1 MSMQTS
7 STTTIG
13 QLLKALPQGTYSFR
27 GDESQIIEFATW
39 DYAQVQANTLY
50 FGIEDEE
57 FQENHIE
64 TNSFDYW
71 EAAVSS
77 GAVCLLVGKDRIED
91 PPAGVSLIESDHLNR
106 SMALIAQSF
115 YGDPIKD
122 MSLIGITGTNGKTTT
137 TQLIDSILIQAGN
150 KTGVIGTVGNFYP
163 SGKEE
168 ATHLSNP
175 MANELFT
182 IGKRMKEEQVNC
194 LTMEVTS
201 HAGAYDRNYAL
212 DFDVLVFTN
221 LTQDHLDTHKTM
233 DEYKRCKLRHFQQL
247 GTKEKTAYG
256 IINADDNNGKD
267 FVQAVDAH
275 LKSAS
280 KVEILTY
287 GIRNKDADLVA
298 YPKQMT
304 GGFSEFD
311 IFLKGNH
318 LCQIH
323 LPIPGLFN
331 IYNSLAAFGVAF
343 ALGIS
348 IDQIVEGLK
357 TAMNVDGRF
366 ERVECGTDFEVYVD
380 YAHTSDSLEKILQE
394 IKGITRNKVYAV
406 FGCGGDRDRTK
417 RPLMGAVGA
426 NLADVCII
434 TSDNPRSEDPQ
445 AIINDILEGI
455 PKDSKAKIIIEPDRR
470 EAIYAALEMAS
481 RDDSVLIAGKGH
493 ERYQIIGKTTHYFSD
508 REVVKDFFQSE
519 QIKSTRAWIEI
530 NRQTIRNNFELIFKD
545 KPKDLQVMAVVKDDA
560 AGHGI
565 IEMAEE
571 AINAGCSQLAVACL
585 SEAIELRRHFTEIPI
600 LIFGERQDEEIPRCV
615 RQNFSVQIQSVE
627 KAKLIGELSI
637 KQRVESV
644 VHFKVDTGMGRYG
657 VRWDNAVEVFKEVNR
672 IEGIRIE
679 GIMTHFAQS
688 DEALKDHANLQ
699 WKRFTD
705 VVETLKAEGIL
716 PPLVHACNTGGYL
729 DLPHAHGNLVRIGI
743 LPCGVYPS
751 KVCRRIEIEGRELR
765 QAMRV
770 LARIA
775 FIKTLQPG
783 DTLGYGMHFTAERTT
798 RIAVLP
804 VGYGDGYPRLRN
816 KGFVLINGM
825 RAPLVGGNA
834 MDATMVDITGIE
846 GVKIGDEAVL
856 LGKQKSE
863 EITAMELADLIGTVT
878 YQVLAGWTRRMDRI
892 YL

>member
-1 MSMQTS
+1 MQNTA
-7 STTTIG
+7 TLTIG
-13 QLLKALPQGTYSFR
+13 QLLKDLPKDSYTFR
-27 GDESQIIEFATW
+27 GDESQVIEFITW
-39 DYAQVQANTLY
+39 DYAQVRKNSLY

-71 EAAVSS
+71 KAAADA
-77 GAVCLLVGKDRIED
+77 GAVCLLVAKNRIEA
-91 PPAGVSLIESDHLNR
+91 PPPGISLIETDQLNR
-106 SMALIAQSF
+106 SMALIARAF

-122 MSLIGITGTNGKTTT
+122 MKLVGITGTNGKTTT
-137 TQLIDSILIQAGN
+137 SQLTDSILMEAGN
-150 KTGVIGTVGNFYP
+150 RTGVIGTIGNFYP
-163 SGKEE
+163 SGKED

-175 MANELFT
+175 MASELFA
-182 IGKRMKEEQVNC
+182 IGKRMKEDQVNS

-201 HAGAYDRNYAL
+201 HAGAYDRNHAL

-256 IINADDNNGKD
+256 IINVDDSSGKE
-267 FVQAVDAH
+267 FAEAVDTH
-275 LKSAS
+275 LKSTG
-280 KVEILTY
+280 KVETLTY

-318 LCQIH
+318 LCEIH

-331 IYNSLAAFGVAF
+331 IYNSLAAFGAAF

-357 TAMNVDGRF
+357 KAMKVDGRF
-366 ERVECGTDFEVYVD
+366 ERVECGTDYEVYVD

-394 IKGITRNKVYAV
+394 IRGITRNKVYAV

-426 NLADVCII
+426 NIADVCII

-445 AIINDILEGI
+445 SIINDILEGI
-455 PKDSKAKIIIEPDRR
+455 PKNSNAKIIIEPDRR
-470 EAIYAALEMAS
+470 EAIYAALEMATK
-481 RDDSVLIAGKGH
+481 DDSVLIAGKGH
-493 ERYQIIGKTTHYFSD
+493 EDYQIIGKTKHHFLD
-508 REVVKDFFQSE
+508 RGVVKEYFQTE
-519 QIKSTRAWIEI
+519 QIKCTRAWIEI
-530 NRQTIRNNFELIFKD
+530 NRQTIRKNFELIFKD
-545 KPKDLQVMAVVKDDA
+545 KPRDLQVMAVVKDDA

-571 AINAGCSQLAVACL
+571 ALNAGCCQLAVACL
-585 SEAIELRRHFTEIPI
+585 SEAIELRRHFADVPI
-600 LIFGERQDEEIPRCV
+600 LIFGERLDDEIPRCI
-615 RQNFSVQIQSVE
+615 RQNLSVQIQSLE

-657 VRWDNAVEVFKEVNR
+657 VRWDKAVEVFREIKR
-672 IEGIRIE
+672 IEGIRVE

-699 WKRFTD
+699 WKRFSD
-705 VVETLKAEGIL
+705 VVESLEREGIL

-751 KVCRRIEIEGRELR
+751 KVCRRIEIEGRELKP
-765 QAMRV
+765 AMRV

-783 DTLGYGMHFTAERTT
+783 DTLGYGMHFTAERVTT
-798 RIAVLP
+798 IAVLP

-816 KGFVLINGM
+816 KGFVLVNGE

-834 MDATMVDITGIE
+834 MDATMLDITGIE
-846 GVKIGDEAVL
+846 GVKAGDEVVL
-856 LGKQKSE
+856 LGGQKSE
-863 EITAMELADLIGTVT
+863 EITAMELADLAGTVT
-878 YQVLAGWTRRMDRI
+878 YEILAGWTRRMDRI
-892 YL
+892 YI

>member
-1 MSMQTS
+1 MQTS
-7 STTTIG
+7 STITIG

-39 DYAQVQANTLY
+39 DHAQVQANTLY

-91 PPAGVSLIESDHLNR
+91 PPAGVSLIESDYLNR

-275 LKSAS
+275 LKSAG

-331 IYNSLAAFGVAF
+331 IYNSLAAFGVA
-343 ALGIS
+343 
-348 IDQIVEGLK
+348 
-357 TAMNVDGRF
+357 
-366 ERVECGTDFEVYVD
+366 
-380 YAHTSDSLEKILQE
+380 
-394 IKGITRNKVYAV
+394 
-406 FGCGGDRDRTK
+406 
-417 RPLMGAVGA
+417 
-426 NLADVCII
+426 
-434 TSDNPRSEDPQ
+434 
-445 AIINDILEGI
+445 
-455 PKDSKAKIIIEPDRR
+455 
-470 EAIYAALEMAS
+470 
-481 RDDSVLIAGKGH
+481 
-493 ERYQIIGKTTHYFSD
+493 
-508 REVVKDFFQSE
+508 
-519 QIKSTRAWIEI
+519 
-530 NRQTIRNNFELIFKD
+530 
-545 KPKDLQVMAVVKDDA
+545 
-560 AGHGI
+560 
-565 IEMAEE
+565 
-571 AINAGCSQLAVACL
+571 
-585 SEAIELRRHFTEIPI
+585 
-600 LIFGERQDEEIPRCV
+600 
-615 RQNFSVQIQSVE
+615 
-627 KAKLIGELSI
+627 
-637 KQRVESV
+637 
-644 VHFKVDTGMGRYG
+644 
-657 VRWDNAVEVFKEVNR
+657 
-672 IEGIRIE
+672 
-679 GIMTHFAQS
+679 
-688 DEALKDHANLQ
+688 
-699 WKRFTD
+699 
-705 VVETLKAEGIL
+705 
-716 PPLVHACNTGGYL
+716 
-729 DLPHAHGNLVRIGI
+729 
-743 LPCGVYPS
+743 
-751 KVCRRIEIEGRELR
+751 
-765 QAMRV
+765 
-770 LARIA
+770 
-775 FIKTLQPG
+775 
-783 DTLGYGMHFTAERTT
+783 
-798 RIAVLP
+798 
-804 VGYGDGYPRLRN
+804 
-816 KGFVLINGM
+816 
-825 RAPLVGGNA
+825 
-834 MDATMVDITGIE
+834 
-846 GVKIGDEAVL
+846 
-856 LGKQKSE
+856 
-863 EITAMELADLIGTVT
+863 
-878 YQVLAGWTRRMDRI
+878 
-892 YL
+892 